1 MGQCPCKDQPNP
13 PQARFV
19 VGHHTYLCKHDAQ
32 PEPHTLDLLVVLQS
46 AITKKKSYICEFFR
60 LRSMNVYE
68 GGAGFPTL
76 QGMAFSVH
84 FPTRKSSWVDNQ
96 IIKEPLECIF

>member
-68 GGAGFPTL
+68 GETGGGGGVGAGFPTL
-76 QGMAFSVH
+76 QAMAFSV
-84 FPTRKSSWVDNQ
+84 PTKKSS
-96 IIKEPLECIF
+96 